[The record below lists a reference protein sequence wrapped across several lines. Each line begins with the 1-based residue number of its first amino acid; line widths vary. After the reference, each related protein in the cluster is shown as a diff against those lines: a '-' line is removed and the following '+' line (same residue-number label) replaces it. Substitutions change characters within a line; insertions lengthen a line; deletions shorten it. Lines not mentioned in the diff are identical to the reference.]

1 VSQGLD
7 RQEDDRWKRLGDWLR
22 TIDPDRR
29 MVNEFFA
36 ELL

>member
-1 VSQGLD
+1 VQAYG
-7 RQEDDRWKRLGDWLR
+7 DRWKQLGDWLR

-36 ELL
+36 DLL